1 MDFVERCYTV
11 TAAFPRSELYGLTSQ
26 LRRAAVS
33 IPTNIAEGQCRKKN
47 AVYANH
53 VNIAIGSH
61 GEVETCIEI
70 ASRLHFMSPGDRKV
84 LLSQCDSTGRLLNG
98 LYRSLEDRLNRANDV
113 SV

>member
-11 TAAFPRSELYGLTSQ
+11 TAAFPKSELYGLTSQ

-33 IPTNIAEGQCRKKN
+33 IPTNIAEGQCRKKI

-53 VNIAIGSH
+53 LNIALGSH

-70 ASRLHFMSPGDRKV
+70 ASRLKFVSTEDKKRLMSH
-84 LLSQCDSTGRLLNG
+84 CDSAGRLLNG
-98 LYRSLEDRLNRANDV
+98 LYRSLEDRLR
-113 SV
+113 